1 MDVMQ
6 ELGWRLWI
14 DLYHKMADNSARM
27 NRPTV
32 ASTVPSDAIRD
43 LLLGPQT
50 VPPSENA
57 FEPQPVGEARV
68 SMGDH
73 TRVDHGVT
81 TDRDSR
87 PDPPAG
93 LGAAANSV
101 STSRQI
107 VAVFDY
113 STLACLRVRCNRS
126 VSEACIAT

>member
-1 MDVMQ
+1 
-6 ELGWRLWI
+6 
-14 DLYHKMADNSARM
+14 MADNSARI

-32 ASTVPSDAIRD
+32 ASTVTSDAIRD

-50 VPPSENA
+50 VPPPENS
-57 FEPQPVGEARV
+57 FEARPVGEARV

-73 TRVDHGVT
+73 TRVDHNT

-101 STSRQI
+101 STSRQNFGRI
-107 VAVFDY
+107 
-113 STLACLRVRCNRS
+113 
-126 VSEACIAT
+126 